1 MACFAKTWAFLLQ
14 HANCLNS
21 EFCGLVLFLCLGRSW
36 SNHHLVSFL
45 SGLHQCVMRWFLYYF
60 SLMWNFHHPCLLRH
74 FFMLFMIQGRVL
86 GTNLYMSHA
95 AVIFYRTEGSY
106 ELLKPSY
113 FCWVIAVLFFLG
125 IFRGL
130 LKLRVTTNILLE
142 IVRAKYLFQMDFFAG
157 ICQTY
162 IKRRQLYRFLLVC
175 FKSIIEMLLKCF

>member
-1 MACFAKTWAFLLQ
+1 MFLTLSTVQLSILSYYCRQSKWCLLGTRFFNLACFAKTWAFLLQ

-125 IFRGL
+125 IFRG
-130 LKLRVTTNILLE
+130 
-142 IVRAKYLFQMDFFAG
+142 F
-157 ICQTY
+157 C
-162 IKRRQLYRFLLVC
+162 
-175 FKSIIEMLLKCF
+175 